1 MRLQCEDCKFYEP
14 YHKHPN
20 PLATSRHWC
29 QKCGEEIRLV
39 KINQRGDKAAWL
51 PKACYF
57 NGYFEESEESKRRR
71 QQRYILD
78 NEWCQ
83 IED

>member
-1 MRLQCEDCKFYEP
+1 MIKILFCGFPCFVAGTQVYTDKGYKSIEDIRVGDMVLT
-14 YHKHPN
+14 HKG
-20 PLATSRHWC
+20 RF
-29 QKCGEEIRLV
+29 R
-39 KINQRGDKAAWL
+39 
-51 PKACYF
+51 

-83 IED
+83 IEG